1 MFQKN
6 STIYHPFFAI
16 AAIIWFYKYTNNTKE
31 NIEPSSP
38 SDLEFKSEKDN
49 EDKTK
54 ENNEE
59 KKEDETIFKC
69 EPKNQ
74 KLSNEKPIE
83 IKIEGFPKKDTKII
97 NLSTDNLDL
106 REVINEYKRKNQLNN
121 DGKYEENKI
130 SKKLD
135 IKSHKI
141 ELYLT
146 KFELTNIFINKHLRN
161 RRENLSYYLY
171 KY

>member
-1 MFQKN
+1 M
-6 STIYHPFFAI
+6 
-16 AAIIWFYKYTNNTKE
+16 
-31 NIEPSSP
+31 
-38 SDLEFKSEKDN
+38 
-49 EDKTK
+49 
-54 ENNEE
+54 
-59 KKEDETIFKC
+59 
-69 EPKNQ
+69 
-74 KLSNEKPIE
+74 SNEKPIE